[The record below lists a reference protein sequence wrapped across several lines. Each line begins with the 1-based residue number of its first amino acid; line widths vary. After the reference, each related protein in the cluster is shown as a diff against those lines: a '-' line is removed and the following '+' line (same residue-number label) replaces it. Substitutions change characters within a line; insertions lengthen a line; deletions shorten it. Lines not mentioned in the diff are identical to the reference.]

1 MGTANAAKVVASFG
15 SLLLA
20 TALAPGAARADA
32 PVEPGRVYV
41 GGDGITV
48 AVVPLKPRADN
59 KALVRVT
66 GSGTV
71 FDDKAI
77 LHERADGD
85 GKVAYSTTYHGRS
98 WFTITVPSSA
108 ETRPIPIYLPGR
120 RDVTVKYD
128 ERKSAELKTDDVHRA
143 YQKQQADGTLKA
155 LAAFNRKEENARHEK
170 QLAETGADFA
180 KKCAYK
186 LPVTIN
192 WASFSDEDVKEL
204 SISSYCGEPIEAM
217 ARLCEDSAEA
227 RRTIATGI
235 KSFSCTMG
243 PEMKLDIAGTA
254 LNWTT
259 SRSGRNMGEF
269 ARRYLEKKL

>member
-1 MGTANAAKVVASFG
+1 MRPAN
-15 SLLLA
+15 LLLLML
-20 TALAPGAARADA
+20 ALAPALARAADA

-41 GGDGITV
+41 GGDGVAI
-48 AVVPLKPRADN
+48 AVVPLKPRTDG

-77 LHERADGD
+77 LHERGDGD
-85 GKVAYSTTYHGRS
+85 GGKVQYWTTYHGRN
-98 WFTITVPSSA
+98 WYTITVPSAA
-108 ETRPIPIYLPGR
+108 EARPFPIYLPGR
-120 RDVTVKYD
+120 RDVTVKLD
-128 ERKSAELKTDDVHRA
+128 ERKSAELKIDDVYRA

-155 LAAFNRKEENARHEK
+155 LAAFNRSEENARHEK
-170 QLAETGADFA
+170 SLAETGADFT

-204 SISSYCGEPIEAM
+204 SISTYCGEPLEAM
-217 ARLCEDSAEA
+217 ARLCDDSAEA
-227 RRTIATGI
+227 KRTITAAI

-243 PEMKLDIAGTA
+243 PEMKLDLAGTT

-259 SRSGRNMGEF
+259 SRSGRNMSEF
-269 ARRYLEKKL
+269 ARKYLEKKL

>member
-1 MGTANAAKVVASFG
+1 MRTAN
-15 SLLLA
+15 LLLL
-20 TALAPGAARADA
+20 TLALAPAAARAADS

-41 GGDGITV
+41 SGDGVTV
-48 AVVPLKPRADN
+48 AVVPLKPRTDN

-66 GSGTV
+66 GSGTA

-77 LHERADGD
+77 LYQRDDGD
-85 GKVAYSTTYHGRS
+85 GKVQYWTTYRGRS
-98 WFTITVPSSA
+98 WYTITVPSSPEA
-108 ETRPIPIYLPGR
+108 RPIPIYLPGR

-128 ERKSAELKTDDVHRA
+128 ERKSAELKPDDVYRA

-170 QLAETGADFA
+170 QLAETGESFT
-180 KKCAYK
+180 KQCGYK
-186 LPVTIN
+186 LPVTVN
-192 WASFSDEDVKEL
+192 WASFYDEDVKEL
-204 SISSYCGEPIEAM
+204 SISSYCGDPIEAM

-227 RRTIATGI
+227 KRTITAAI

-243 PEMKLDIAGTA
+243 PELKLDIAGTA

-259 SRSGRNMGEF
+259 SRSGRNMNEF
-269 ARRYLEKKL
+269 ARKNLEKKL